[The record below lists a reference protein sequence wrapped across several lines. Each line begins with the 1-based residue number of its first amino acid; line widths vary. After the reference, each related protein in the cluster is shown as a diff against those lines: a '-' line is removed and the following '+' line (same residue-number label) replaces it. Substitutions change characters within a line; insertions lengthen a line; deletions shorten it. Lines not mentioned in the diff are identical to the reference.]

1 MGKDKTPKWKREQVP
16 DHKFDF
22 VDVEE
27 FYDPKCTSKISYTF
41 VFLVVIKSF
50 VIYIADLWTAGII
63 LIFDKWNTGVQPKI
77 PFYIGKWIYVGCIL
91 LSFLLLSLDIRKA
104 RMIIASKDI
113 SYATTSLT
121 AYRYYSMRSY
131 PHYCFF
137 TKINDSRRVTDD
149 IAFFVF
155 FTLKGWKRLI
165 FAEGPRQV
173 IAGMTVFSIIETA
186 WKAGPVVGLKLDW
199 KYYGETWTQQ
209 VALML
214 MSFTCVLWIFSM
226 IMATIACI
234 CYFPLLCHIQGNLKE
249 YCCHKVDKRIAELL
263 KKQSRKRVI
272 QEKIERKQQLI
283 KAQKTGGIL
292 PRQSSM
298 PQPTL
303 PNFDKLM
310 SESTNYPTYRPAPQ
324 PPTVIYN
331 PHSNTYGPTQAWNST
346 NPYSAPPSP
355 PSKSATP
362 GSTLNSKRSLT
373 ALVASQENMGERPL
387 SPPPRPGRGIT
398 SPTQQEANYDANGYR
413 RQQQQQQQDD
423 RYAQAGGYYQQ
434 GDAYQ
439 GYNNYNHGYQQQG
452 HQQQEYQQQ
461 GYQQQGYQQQVQYAP
476 SEPEYNYGA
485 VPPEDDYSHY
495 GGYFTS
501 SDYPADDASSQAGWD
516 HATTGRPKT
525 LSMESFVVLPTHA
538 AGPVVFEDLPPPVKY
553 SLDAMTYSASIESP
567 RVQPRAPP
575 VPRYP
580 PSSPER
586 PNRQF
591 SLTPEP
597 DAVRDHG
604 RDEARALFNER
615 MESPM
620 MAKPTLREDNMF

>member
-1 MGKDKTPKWKREQVP
+1 
-16 DHKFDF
+16 
-22 VDVEE
+22 
-27 FYDPKCTSKISYTF
+27 
-41 VFLVVIKSF
+41 
-50 VIYIADLWTAGII
+50 
-63 LIFDKWNTGVQPKI
+63 
-77 PFYIGKWIYVGCIL
+77 
-91 LSFLLLSLDIRKA
+91 
-104 RMIIASKDI
+104 
-113 SYATTSLT
+113 
-121 AYRYYSMRSY
+121 
-131 PHYCFF
+131 
-137 TKINDSRRVTDD
+137 
-149 IAFFVF
+149 
-155 FTLKGWKRLI
+155 
-165 FAEGPRQV
+165 
-173 IAGMTVFSIIETA
+173 
-186 WKAGPVVGLKLDW
+186 
-199 KYYGETWTQQ
+199 
-209 VALML
+209 
-214 MSFTCVLWIFSM
+214 
-226 IMATIACI
+226 
-234 CYFPLLCHIQGNLKE
+234 
-249 YCCHKVDKRIAELL
+249 IAELL

-283 KAQKTGGIL
+283 KAQKTGGIP

-439 GYNNYNHGYQQQG
+439 GYNNYNHVSSPEQYHQKAYTSETAHPTEQYPQQDYRQQDYQQQGYQQQGYQQQSYQQQGYQQQGYQQQG

-501 SDYPADDASSQAGWD
+501 SDYPANDASSQAGWD

-597 DAVRDHG
+597 DAAITPFSHTRVRRRSPRAKNFLGPPAIPVQYIIFRLFVYCNPRAWGPAGPVPMGRALYMHGRVRDAVHADSAHTLPSTTPICVYRRSSITG
-604 RDEARALFNER
+604 ISSHARLVDSHSIGSATWN
-615 MESPM
+615 
-620 MAKPTLREDNMF
+620 